1 MAPEHPHAW
10 REERNKNNGTCRCRR
25 SLGASDGGSKRN
37 TMKRII
43 LSGGGTGGHIYP
55 AVAVAEALRRRFG
68 EEVELLFVGAEGKM
82 EMEKVPALGYRIVG
96 LPIAGLQRRLEWR
109 NLLVPFKVLRSIRQ
123 ARNVIRSFG
132 ADVVVGF
139 GGYASAPVL
148 WAAQRMGVPTV
159 IQEQNSYAGVT
170 NKILA
175 RGACRICTA
184 YEGME
189 RFFPKEKIVLT
200 GNPLRGRFSK
210 SGTPRAE
217 ALDYFGFTPG
227 RKVVLVVGGSL
238 GTRSL
243 NEMMKTWLLS
253 LGGGE
258 APVQVI
264 WQTGKYYEREMQAFL
279 AAHPVR
285 GIWQGAFIE
294 RMDYFDAHG
303 CRSADHGLDEAVY
316 REASETELEAIYA
329 KALAGEKVTKAEQE
343 AYQTALLLLCGAEY
357 AKRGWVWQIHYSCL
371 RNPNS
376 RMFAKLGPDM
386 GFDSMNEAPGASAL
400 ARLLDT
406 LDHEEKLPKTIL
418 YSLNPGENEMLDAL
432 IGAFQ
437 GPEIPGKI
445 QHGSAWWFNDTESGM
460 RAHLTSL
467 ANLSILGNF
476 VGMLT
481 DSRSLLSYA
490 RHEYFRR
497 VLCDWIGNLFE
508 HGEYHCDLPQ
518 IERIV
523 RGVCYEN
530 AKLYFNL

>member
-1 MAPEHPHAW
+1 
-10 REERNKNNGTCRCRR
+10 
-25 SLGASDGGSKRN
+25 
-37 TMKRII
+37 MKRII

-96 LPIAGLQRRLEWR
+96 LPIAGLQRRLEWH

-279 AAHPVR
+279 AAYPVR

-294 RMDYFDAHG
+294 RMDYAYAAADLVIS
-303 CRSADHGLDEAVY
+303 RSGACTVSELCLVAKPVLFVPSPNVAEDHQTKNA
-316 REASETELEAIYA
+316 R
-329 KALAGEKVTKAEQE
+329 ALADKGA
-343 AYQTALLLLCGAEY
+343 ALLVPDAVCRTEAMPRALELLADEE
-357 AKRGWVWQIHYSCL
+357 AL
-371 RNPNS
+371 RRMS
-376 RMFAKLGPDM
+376 R
-386 GFDSMNEAPGASAL
+386 NIEAL
-400 ARLLDT
+400 AR
-406 LDHEEKLPKTIL
+406 P
-418 YSLNPGENEMLDAL
+418 DA
-432 IGAFQ
+432 A
-437 GPEIPGKI
+437 
-445 QHGSAWWFNDTESGM
+445 
-460 RAHLTSL
+460 
-467 ANLSILGNF
+467 
-476 VGMLT
+476 
-481 DSRSLLSYA
+481 
-490 RHEYFRR
+490 
-497 VLCDWIGNLFE
+497 
-508 HGEYHCDLPQ
+508 
-518 IERIV
+518 ERIV
-523 RGVCYEN
+523 DEIVRVM
-530 AKLYFNL
+530 KR

>member
-1 MAPEHPHAW
+1 MPLPEVP
-10 REERNKNNGTCRCRR
+10 R
-25 SLGASDGGSKRN
+25 ASDGGSKRN

-294 RMDYFDAHG
+294 RMDYAYAAADLVIS
-303 CRSADHGLDEAVY
+303 RSGACTVSELCLVAKPVLFVPSPNVAEDHQTKNA
-316 REASETELEAIYA
+316 R
-329 KALAGEKVTKAEQE
+329 ALADKGA
-343 AYQTALLLLCGAEY
+343 ALLVPDAVCRTEAMPRALELLADEE
-357 AKRGWVWQIHYSCL
+357 AL
-371 RNPNS
+371 RRMS
-376 RMFAKLGPDM
+376 R
-386 GFDSMNEAPGASAL
+386 NIEAL
-400 ARLLDT
+400 AR
-406 LDHEEKLPKTIL
+406 P
-418 YSLNPGENEMLDAL
+418 DA
-432 IGAFQ
+432 A
-437 GPEIPGKI
+437 
-445 QHGSAWWFNDTESGM
+445 
-460 RAHLTSL
+460 
-467 ANLSILGNF
+467 
-476 VGMLT
+476 
-481 DSRSLLSYA
+481 
-490 RHEYFRR
+490 
-497 VLCDWIGNLFE
+497 
-508 HGEYHCDLPQ
+508 
-518 IERIV
+518 ERIV
-523 RGVCYEN
+523 DEIVRVM
-530 AKLYFNL
+530 KR